1 MHNIIIYY
9 SYNYESNIM
18 NIIYMLYITL
28 IYNFINVREDI
39 AFLKNSI
46 LYRKDKNHERALGN

>member
-18 NIIYMLYITL
+18 NIIYILYITL
-28 IYNFINVREDI
+28 IYNFINIREDI

-46 LYRKDKNHERALGN
+46 LYRKKP